1 MKGSNCAVRVSHSG
15 ISFIRCLALS
25 LGLLSGIVSFCW
37 VSRLLILCLL
47 HSGLSS
53 KQMPDTVWCPLSLSL
68 SRSLSRALSLSLSQV
83 QVQVQVQEGPGRE

>member
-1 MKGSNCAVRVSHSG
+1 MTLDERVELH
-15 ISFIRCLALS
+15 RV
-25 LGLLSGIVSFCW
+25 GLTRLHIFYPVADT

-53 KQMPDTVWCPLSLSL
+53 KQVSDTVWCPLSLSL
-68 SRSLSRALSLSLSQV
+68 SRSLSRALSLSLSLS